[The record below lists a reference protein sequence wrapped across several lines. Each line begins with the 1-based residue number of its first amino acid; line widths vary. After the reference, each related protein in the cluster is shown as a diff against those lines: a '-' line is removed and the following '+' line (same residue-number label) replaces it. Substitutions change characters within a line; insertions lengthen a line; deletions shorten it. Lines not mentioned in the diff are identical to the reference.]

1 MKTLFLMLIITFLIK
16 PFQLST
22 VYFVLFLYFLAK
34 SSILRI
40 WLSVAGFLSVAA
52 MSSYAI
58 KSPSFFLNRYS
69 NFSCG
74 VLGTFSG
81 LGGFGGFMGFV
92 SFVFA
97 TILGVLATFGFL
109 DSAIFLD
116 SATFLGADLVI
127 FLDSMAFA
135 LAITL
140 VMDLDMGFG
149 VDFFAL
155 FAALAL
161 GADFADLIVVYPL
174 KFTLDFG
181 ADFLAFDFT
190 LGFALLV
197 GVFRISASTFLEST
211 FFVLLAIFLSF
222 LLYSADFLTFLSFL
236 LIIFTFIK

>member
-1 MKTLFLMLIITFLIK
+1 MLFGKASFPHNLAFWQTSDELIK
-16 PFQLST
+16 D
-22 VYFVLFLYFLAK
+22 FLYFLAK

-58 KSPSFFLNRYS
+58 KLPSFFLNRYS

-81 LGGFGGFMGFV
+81 LGGFGGFAGFV

-109 DSAIFLD
+109 NSAIFLD
-116 SATFLGADLVI
+116 STTFLGADLVI

-155 FAALAL
+155 FVALAL

-197 GVFRISASTFLEST
+197 GVFRIFSKH
-211 FFVLLAIFLSF
+211 FFRIYFFCAFGDFFIFF
-222 LLYSADFLTFLSFL
+222 AVFG
-236 LIIFTFIK
+236 